1 MEGEIYLDELENI
14 KISIRLMNKRY
25 FDELSKIE
33 GININEIIK
42 SDINENSPYFKWQY
56 LYQYSNSIIDI
67 IDTLPLDKIKYSKE
81 RLVMAYPINVS
92 RPLVNSFALAKIKY
106 LEGFDCNK
114 SSKLVLHK

>member
-1 MEGEIYLDELENI
+1 MESEIYLDELENI
-14 KISIRLMNKRY
+14 KTSIRLMNKRY

-56 LYQYSNSIIDI
+56 LYQYSNSIIEI

-106 LEGFDCNK
+106 LEEFDYNK